1 MKTIYKKLLFLFLTL
16 PFSVLAQSTLSGVV
30 LEAKSNLPLP
40 GVNVVVQGANSS
52 TSTDLDGKFKLGG
65 LKSGDKIVF
74 SYIGYNDV
82 TLNYSGQKEVSISLE
97 ESSNQLQEVVVQVGY
112 GTAKKKDA
120 TGAVSVISSKDFNRG
135 AVLSADQLL
144 VGKAAGVRITNNGGE
159 PDTAPNIRIRGLSSL
174 KAEAAP
180 LIVID
185 NVPIDNR
192 LAAGQGNPL
201 SLINPNDIESFTIL
215 KDASATAI
223 YGSRA
228 SNGVIII
235 TTKKGSSG
243 APQFSYSSTFSSSK
257 ANKLIDVRD
266 GNEFRDFI
274 VSRHPDLTNSLGID
288 DPTNFL
294 VDDPATPNVIE
305 GRILSNTNWQ
315 DQIFRTSF
323 SQDHN
328 FSARAAIFGDVPFR
342 ASIGYNNT
350 EGIIKTNDYSRI
362 SAGFKVTPSFF
373 NKHLKVD
380 VNAKGFSSKKNAI
393 DVGANIGAA
402 LNMDPTKPV
411 YGDSTPDNRFGG
423 ANAYYQLVSNPN
435 VVGWDGVYRIEGQL
449 NPLARLEQRERPE
462 SIDKFLGNIEFDYK
476 MHFLPELRAVVNLGI
491 ETSQSSIR
499 ENFSDRAL
507 ETYRIVSTTP
517 ISDTYVFNPGLNYK
531 ERQTID
537 NKTFDAYLI
546 YSKKLTGFVT
556 RFEGQAGHTFQ
567 SFVNQGIKD
576 IYRYNLVTGE
586 REQVINPQNEN
597 NRYYGKM
604 TMESYFGRANV
615 DLLDKYL
622 FTLTLRADAS
632 SLFPADRRWGYFPA
646 AGVAWKLKEESFL
659 KNSKIFND
667 LKLRLGY
674 GVTGNSDIRNESF
687 YPYTPLFSPGDPSGQ
702 YLPGVNIYSANAFN
716 PNLTWEET
724 ATTNV
729 GLDFDLF
736 KNGVLSGSIDAYV
749 RKTSS
754 LLIKAPFPPGQFL
767 TNSFTK
773 NGADMTNKGV
783 EISLLGKIV
792 SSDDMN
798 WTVNGNISYNIGNL
812 DRIEGGSR
820 VAVESGGSLPGIGRQ
835 LTYHVVGQQPQVAWV
850 FEQVYDNAGQ
860 PIPEA
865 FVDRNGDGIITEEGD
880 KYYVALI
887 PNWTFGFGT
896 SFNYKN
902 FDFNA
907 SFRGQLG
914 GNVFNAV
921 EYQYGWNDRPRPNAG
936 GAALNNNLNGTL
948 AFNNTNG
955 NTATSDYFIQDAT
968 FLRCESISLGYKFE
982 KLVKSASVRL
992 YVGANNL
999 FLLTKY
1005 SGQDPENFNGI
1016 DSNFYP
1022 RPRVFNIGVNIDF

>member
-16 PFSVLAQSTLSGVV
+16 PFSVFAQNTLSGVV
-30 LEAKSNLPLP
+30 LDAKSNLPLP

-74 SYIGYNDV
+74 SYIGYNSN

-97 ESSNQLQEVVVQVGY
+97 ESANQLQEVVVQVGY

-120 TGAVSVISSKDFNRG
+120 TGSVAVISSKDFNRG
-135 AVLSADQLL
+135 AILSADQLL

-159 PDTAPNIRIRGLSSL
+159 PDTAPNIRIRGITSL
-174 KAEAAP
+174 NAEASP

-243 APQFSYSSTFSSSK
+243 APQFNYSSNFSFGK
-257 ANKLIDVRD
+257 VGKLIDVRD
-266 GNEFRDFI
+266 GISFTQFI
-274 VSRHPDLTNSLGID
+274 TDKYPEYIDKLGIP
-288 DPTNFL
+288 DPNST
-294 VDDPATPNVIE
+294 TG
-305 GRILSNTNWQ
+305 GRIIYNTDWQ
-315 DQIFRTSF
+315 DEIFRSTI

-328 FSARAAIFGDVPFR
+328 FSTRAAIFGDVPFR

-350 EGIIKTNDYSRI
+350 QGLVDTNDYSRI
-362 SAGFKVTPSFF
+362 SAGFKVTPMFF
-373 NKHLKVD
+373 DKHLKVD

-393 DVGANIGAA
+393 DAGGAISAA

-411 YGDSTPDNRFGG
+411 YGDSPNNRFGG
-423 ANAYYQLVSNPN
+423 YYQ
-435 VVGWDGVYRIEGQL
+435 ETFL
-449 NPLARLEQRERPE
+449 NPDDPFNRYSIQGQINPVARLNQRERPE

-499 ENFSDRAL
+499 ENFSDGAI
-507 ETYRIVSTTP
+507 ETYRFNQSNNPETN
-517 ISDTYVFNPGLNYK
+517 YLFNPGLNYR

-537 NKTFDAYLI
+537 NKTMDAYLV
-546 YSKKLTGFVT
+546 YTKKLSGFVS
-556 RFEGQAGHTFQ
+556 RVEMQGGHTFQ
-567 SFVNQGIKD
+567 SFVNQGFSE
-576 IYRYNLVTGE
+576 RFQYNLTTGI
-586 REQVINPQNEN
+586 REPFINPQNPN

-604 TMESYFGRANV
+604 VMESYFGRANV

-622 FTLTLRADAS
+622 FTFTLRADAS

-646 AGVAWKLKEESFL
+646 AGVAWKLKQESFL
-659 KNSKIFND
+659 KNSKVFND
-667 LKLRLGY
+667 LKLRIGY
-674 GVTGNSDIRNESF
+674 GVTGNSDIRSQGY
-687 YPYTPLFSPGDPSGQ
+687 YPYTPLFSPGSQNGQ

-716 PNLTWEET
+716 PNLTWEKT
-724 ATTNV
+724 ATTNI
-729 GLDFDLF
+729 GIDFDLF
-736 KNGVLSGSIDAYV
+736 KNGFLSGSIDVYA
-749 RKTSS
+749 RKTTD
-754 LLIKAPFPPGQFL
+754 LLAVVNFPPGQFL
-767 TNSFTK
+767 TNNFVSNAAT
-773 NGADMTNKGV
+773 MTNKGSEV
-783 EISLLGKIV
+783 NLIAKIIN
-792 SSDDMN
+792 SDTIN
-798 WTVNGNISYNIGNL
+798 WSINGNIAYNIGNV
-812 DRIEGGSR
+812 DEIKGTSRIAAPGG
-820 VAVESGGSLPGIGRQ
+820 GLPGIGRT
-835 LTYHVVGQQPQVAWV
+835 LSYHAVGEQPQSAWV

-860 PIPEA
+860 PIPDA
-865 FVDRNGDGIITEEGD
+865 FVDRNGDGVISDND
-880 KYYVALI
+880 KYYVALV
-887 PNWTFGFGT
+887 PNWNFGFGT
-896 SFNYKN
+896 TFSYKN
-902 FDFNA
+902 FDLNA

-914 GNVFNAV
+914 GKVYNSVK
-921 EYQYGWNDRPRPNAG
+921 YQYGWEQKVVPNVSQN
-936 GAALNNNLNGTL
+936 LNNNLNGDLPFITI
-948 AFNNTNG
+948 AENTVV
-955 NTATSDYFIQDAT
+955 SDYFLENAT
-968 FLRCESISLGYKFE
+968 FLRCESLSIGYKFD
-982 KLVKSASVRL
+982 KLYKSASMRL

-999 FLLTKY
+999 FLITKY

-1016 DSNFYP
+1016 DTNFYP
-1022 RPRVFNIGVNIDF
+1022 RPRVFNLGVNIDF

>member
-1 MKTIYKKLLFLFLTL
+1 MKKLYKKLLILFFLL
-16 PFSVLAQSTLSGVV
+16 PFSIFAQSTLSGVV
-30 LEAKSNLPLP
+30 RDSKSKLPLP
-40 GVNVVVQGANSS
+40 GVNLVVQGANSS
-52 TSTDLDGKFKLGG
+52 TSTGLDGKFKLEG
-65 LKSGDKIVF
+65 LKSGDKVVF
-74 SYIGYNDV
+74 SFIGYESQRF
-82 TLNYSGQKEVSISLE
+82 NYSGQKEVSISLE
-97 ESSNQLQEVVVQVGY
+97 ESANLLQEVVVQVGY

-120 TGAVSVISSKDFNRG
+120 TGSVAVISSKDFNRG
-135 AVLSADQLL
+135 AILTADQLL

-235 TTKKGSSG
+235 TTKKGSTG

-257 ANKLIDVRD
+257 ANKLIEVRD

-274 VSRHPDLTNSLGID
+274 VSEHPDLVNNLGID
-288 DPTNFL
+288 DPNNSF
-294 VDDPATPNVIE
+294 VDDPSTPNVIE

-315 DQIFRTSF
+315 DQIFRNSF

-328 FSARAAIFGDVPFR
+328 FSAKAAIFGDVPFR

-350 EGIIKTNDYSRI
+350 QGIIKTNDYSRI

-411 YGDSTPDNRFGG
+411 FGDATPDNRFGG
-423 ANAYYQLVSNPN
+423 SSAFYQQVTNSNIPS
-435 VVGWDGVYRIEGQL
+435 WDGVYRIEGQL
-449 NPLARLEQRERPE
+449 NPLARLMQRDRPE

-476 MHFLPELRAVVNLGI
+476 MHFLPELRAVVNLAI

-507 ETYRIVSTTP
+507 ETYRIAETTSIP
-517 ISDTYVFNPGLNYK
+517 DSYVFNPGLNYS

-537 NKTFDAYLI
+537 NKTMDAYLI

-567 SFVNQGIKD
+567 SFVNQGTQ
-576 IYRYNLVTGE
+576 RRFQYNLSTGV
-586 REQVINPQNEN
+586 REPNINPQNPD

-622 FTLTLRADAS
+622 FTFTLRADAS
-632 SLFPADRRWGYFPA
+632 SLFPSDRRWGYFPA
-646 AGVAWKLKEESFL
+646 AGVAWKLKEESFM
-659 KNSKIFND
+659 KNSKVFND

-674 GVTGNSDIRNESF
+674 GVTGNSDIRSESY
-687 YPYTPLFSPGDPSGQ
+687 YPYTAFFSPGDPNGQ

-724 ATTNV
+724 STTNV

-749 RKTSS
+749 RKTSN
-754 LLIKAPFPPGQFL
+754 LLIRAPFPPGQFL
-767 TNSFTK
+767 TNAFTK
-773 NGADMTNKGV
+773 NGADMTNKGIEV
-783 EISLLGKIV
+783 SLVGKVI
-792 SSDDMN
+792 SSDVMN
-798 WTVNGNISYNIGNL
+798 WSVNANISYNIGNV
-812 DRIEGGSR
+812 DRIDGASR
-820 VAVESGGSLPGIGRQ
+820 VQVESGGALPGIGRQ
-835 LTYHVVGQQPQVAWV
+835 LAYHVVDQQPQAAWV
-850 FEQVYDNAGQ
+850 FEQVYDNSGN

-865 FVDRNGDGIITEEGD
+865 FVDKNGDGSITD
-880 KYYVALI
+880 DDRYYVNLI

-921 EYQYGWNDRPRPNAG
+921 QYQYGWNDRPRPNAG

-948 AFNNTNG
+948 PFDNTNG
-955 NTATSDYFIQDAT
+955 NTAVSDYFINDAT

-982 KLVKSASVRL
+982 KLVKKASVRL

-999 FLLTKY
+999 FLITKY

-1016 DSNFYP
+1016 DNNFYP
-1022 RPRVFNIGVNIDF
+1022 RPRVFNMGVNIEF

>member
-1 MKTIYKKLLFLFLTL
+1 MLFLFLL
-16 PFSVLAQSTLSGVV
+16 APFSILAQGTFSGVV
-30 LEAKSNLPLP
+30 LDAKSKLPLP
-40 GVNVVVQGANSS
+40 GVNVVVQGAKSS
-52 TSTDLDGKFKLGG
+52 TSSDFDGKFKLGD
-65 LKSGDKIVF
+65 LKRGDKVVF
-74 SYIGYNDV
+74 SFIGYESQ

-97 ESSNQLQEVVVQVGY
+97 ESANQLQEVVVQVGY

-120 TGAVSVISSKDFNRG
+120 TGSVAVISSKDFNRG
-135 AVLSADQLL
+135 AILTADQLL

-235 TTKKGSSG
+235 TTKKGSTG

-257 ANKLIDVRD
+257 ANKLIEVRD

-274 VSRHPDLTNSLGID
+274 VSEHPDLVNNLGID
-288 DPTNFL
+288 DPSNSF
-294 VDDPATPNVIE
+294 VDDPSTPNIIE

-315 DQIFRTSF
+315 DQIFRNSF

-328 FSARAAIFGDVPFR
+328 FSAKAAIFGDVPFR

-350 EGIIKTNDYSRI
+350 QGIIKTNDYSRI
-362 SAGFKVTPSFF
+362 SAGFKVTPSYF

-411 YGDSTPDNRFGG
+411 IGDATPDNRFGG
-423 ANAYYQLVSNPN
+423 SSAFYQQVTNSNIPS
-435 VVGWDGVYRIEGQL
+435 WDGVYRIEGQL
-449 NPLARLEQRERPE
+449 NPLARLMQRDRPE

-476 MHFLPELRAVVNLGI
+476 MHFLPELRAVVNLAI

-507 ETYRIVSTTP
+507 ETYRIAETTP
-517 ISDTYVFNPGLNYK
+517 ISDSYVFNPGLNYS

-537 NKTFDAYLI
+537 NKTMDAYLI

-567 SFVNQGIKD
+567 SFVNQGTQ
-576 IYRYNLVTGE
+576 RRFQYNLSTGV
-586 REQVINPQNEN
+586 REPNINPQNPD

-622 FTLTLRADAS
+622 FTFTLRADAS

-646 AGVAWKLKEESFL
+646 AGVAWKLKEESFM
-659 KNSKIFND
+659 KNSKVFND

-674 GVTGNSDIRNESF
+674 GVTGNSDIRSESY
-687 YPYTPLFSPGDPSGQ
+687 YPYTAFFSPGDPNGQ

-724 ATTNV
+724 STMNV

-749 RKTSS
+749 RKTSN
-754 LLIKAPFPPGQFL
+754 LLIRAPFPPGQFL
-767 TNSFTK
+767 TNAFTK
-773 NGADMTNKGV
+773 NGADMTNKGIEV
-783 EISLLGKIV
+783 SLVGKVI

-798 WTVNGNISYNIGNL
+798 WSVNANISYNIGNV
-812 DRIEGGSR
+812 DRIDGASR
-820 VAVESGGSLPGIGRQ
+820 VQVESGGALPGIGRQ
-835 LTYHVVGQQPQVAWV
+835 LVYHVVDQQPQAAWV
-850 FEQVYDNAGQ
+850 FEQVYDNSGN

-865 FVDRNGDGIITEEGD
+865 FVDKNGDGSITD
-880 KYYVALI
+880 DDRYYVNLI

-907 SFRGQLG
+907 SFRGQFG

-921 EYQYGWNDRPRPNAG
+921 QYQYGWNDRPRPNAG

-948 AFNNTNG
+948 PFDNTNG
-955 NTATSDYFIQDAT
+955 NTAVSDYFINDAT

-982 KLVKSASVRL
+982 KLVKEASVRL

-999 FLLTKY
+999 FLITKY

-1016 DSNFYP
+1016 DNNFYP
-1022 RPRVFNIGVNIDF
+1022 RPRVFNMGVNIEF

>member
-1 MKTIYKKLLFLFLTL
+1 MKTIYIKLLFLFLTL
-16 PFSVLAQSTLSGVV
+16 PFSVFAQNTLSGVV
-30 LEAKSNLPLP
+30 LDAKSNLPLP
-40 GVNVVVQGANSS
+40 GVNVVVQATNSS

-65 LKSGDKIVF
+65 LKIGDKIVF
-74 SYIGYNDV
+74 SYIGYNSN
-82 TLNYSGQKEVSISLE
+82 TLNYSGQKEVSISLQ
-97 ESSNQLQEVVVQVGY
+97 ESANQLQEVVVQVGY

-120 TGAVSVISSKDFNRG
+120 TGSVSVITAKDFNRG
-135 AVLSADQLL
+135 AILSADQLL
-144 VGKAAGVRITNNGGE
+144 VGKVAGVRITNNGGE

-235 TTKKGSSG
+235 TTKKGSTG
-243 APQFSYSSTFSSSK
+243 APQFSYSSTFSSSE
-257 ANKLIDVRD
+257 ANKLIEVRD

-274 VSRHPDLTNSLGID
+274 VSKHPDLVNNLGID
-288 DPTNFL
+288 DPSNSF
-294 VDDPATPNVIE
+294 VDDPSTPNIIE

-315 DQIFRTSF
+315 DQIFRNSF

-328 FSARAAIFGDVPFR
+328 FSAKAAIFGDVPFR

-350 EGIIKTNDYSRI
+350 QGIIKTNDYSRI
-362 SAGFKVTPSFF
+362 SAGFKVTPSYF

-411 YGDSTPDNRFGG
+411 FGDATPDNRFGG
-423 ANAYYQLVSNPN
+423 SSAFYQQVTNSNIPS
-435 VVGWDGVYRIEGQL
+435 WDGVYRIEGQL
-449 NPLARLEQRERPE
+449 NPLARLMQRDRPE

-476 MHFLPELRAVVNLGI
+476 MHFLPELRAVVNLAI

-507 ETYRIVSTTP
+507 ETYRIAVTTP
-517 ISDTYVFNPGLNYK
+517 ISDSYVFNPGLNYS

-537 NKTFDAYLI
+537 NKTMDAYLI

-567 SFVNQGIKD
+567 SFVNQGTQ
-576 IYRYNLVTGE
+576 RRFQYNLSTGV
-586 REQVINPQNEN
+586 REPNINPQNPDN
-597 NRYYGKM
+597 KYYGKM

-622 FTLTLRADAS
+622 FTFTLRADAS

-646 AGVAWKLKEESFL
+646 AGLAWKLKEESFM
-659 KNSKIFND
+659 KNSKVFND

-674 GVTGNSDIRNESF
+674 GVTGNSDIRSESY
-687 YPYTPLFSPGDPSGQ
+687 YPYTAFFSPGDPNGQ

-724 ATTNV
+724 STTNV

-749 RKTSS
+749 RKTSN
-754 LLIKAPFPPGQFL
+754 LLIRAPFPPGQFL
-767 TNSFTK
+767 TNAFTK
-773 NGADMTNKGV
+773 NGADMTNKGIEV
-783 EISLLGKIV
+783 SLVGKVI

-798 WTVNGNISYNIGNL
+798 WSVNANISYNIGNV
-812 DRIEGGSR
+812 DRIEGASR
-820 VAVESGGSLPGIGRQ
+820 VQVESGGALPGIGRQ
-835 LTYHVVGQQPQVAWV
+835 LTYHVVDQQPQAAWV

-860 PIPEA
+860 PIPDA
-865 FVDRNGDGIITEEGD
+865 FVDRNADGSITD
-880 KYYVALI
+880 DDRYYVNLI

-921 EYQYGWNDRPRPNAG
+921 QYQYGWNDRPRPNAG

-948 AFNNTNG
+948 PFDNTNG
-955 NTATSDYFIQDAT
+955 NTAVSDYFINDAT
-968 FLRCESISLGYKFE
+968 FLRCETISLGYKFE
-982 KLVKSASVRL
+982 KLVKEASVRL

-999 FLLTKY
+999 FLITKY

-1016 DSNFYP
+1016 DNNFYP
-1022 RPRVFNIGVNIDF
+1022 RPRVFNMGVNIEF

>member
-1 MKTIYKKLLFLFLTL
+1 MKTIYKKLLFLFLLL
-16 PFSVLAQSTLSGVV
+16 PFGALAQSTLSGVV
-30 LEAKSNLPLP
+30 VDSGSNQPLP
-40 GVNVVVQGANSS
+40 GVNVIVQGANSS
-52 TSTDLDGKFKLGG
+52 TTTDFDGKFQLGG

-74 SYIGYNDV
+74 SYIGYDSQTV
-82 TLNYSGQKEVSISLE
+82 TFSGQKTVNINLLE
-97 ESSNQLQEVVVQVGY
+97 SANQLQEVVVQVGY

-120 TGAVSVISSKDFNRG
+120 TGSVSVITAKDFNRG
-135 AVLSADQLL
+135 AILSADQLL
-144 VGKAAGVRITNNGGE
+144 VGKVAGVRITNDGGQ
-159 PDTAPNIRIRGLSSL
+159 PDSAPNIRIRGLSSL

-201 SLINPNDIESFTIL
+201 SMINPNDIETFTIL

-235 TTKKGSSG
+235 TTKKGSTG

-257 ANKLIDVRD
+257 ANKLIDVKS

-274 VSRHPDLTNSLGID
+274 VSQHPDLVNFLGID
-288 DPTNFL
+288 DPTNSL
-294 VDDPATPNVIE
+294 TDNPATPDVIE

-315 DQIFRTSF
+315 DQIFRNSF

-328 FSARAAIFGDVPFR
+328 FSAKAAIFGDVPFR

-411 YGDSTPDNRFGG
+411 YGDATPDNRFGG
-423 ANAYYQLVSNPN
+423 ANAYYQQVTNPN
-435 VVGWDGVYRIEGQL
+435 TVGWDGVYRIEGQL
-449 NPLARLEQRERPE
+449 NPLARLMQRDRPE

-491 ETSQSSIR
+491 ETSQSSIK
-499 ENFSDRAL
+499 ESFSDRAL
-507 ETYRIVSTTP
+507 ETYRIVNTTP
-517 ISDTYVFNPGLNYK
+517 VSDTYVFNPGVNFR

-537 NKTFDAYLI
+537 NKTMDAYLM
-546 YSKKLTGFVT
+546 YSKKFTGFVS
-556 RFEGQAGHTFQ
+556 RFEGQVGHSFQ
-567 SFVNQGIKD
+567 SFVNQGIKENY
-576 IYRYNLVTGE
+576 IYNLVSGV
-586 REQVINPQNEN
+586 REELVNPQNGN

-604 TMESYFGRANV
+604 TMESYFGRMNI

-622 FTLTLRADAS
+622 FTFTMRADAS
-632 SLFPADRRWGYFPA
+632 SLFPSDRRWGYFPA
-646 AGVAWKLKEESFL
+646 AGVAWKMKEESFL
-659 KNSKIFND
+659 KDSKLFND

-674 GVTGNSDIRNESF
+674 GVTGNSDIRNESY
-687 YPYTPLFSPGDPSGQ
+687 YPYTALFSPGDPSGQ

-716 PNLTWEET
+716 PNLTWEKT
-724 ATTNV
+724 ATTNI

-736 KNGVLSGSIDAYV
+736 KNGILSGSIDAYV
-749 RKTSS
+749 RKTTD
-754 LLIKAPFPPGQFL
+754 LLIRAPFPPGQFL
-767 TNSFTK
+767 TNAFTK
-773 NGADMTNKGV
+773 NGADMTNKGIEV
-783 EISLLGKIV
+783 NLTTKVL

-798 WTVNGNISYNIGNL
+798 WSVNANFAYNIGNV
-812 DRIEGGSR
+812 DRIEGASR
-820 VAVESGGSLPGIGRQ
+820 VQVESGGALPGIGRQ
-835 LTYHVVGQQPQVAWV
+835 LTYHVVDQQPQAAWV
-850 FEQVYDNAGQ
+850 FEQVYDNAGN
-860 PIPEA
+860 PIPEV
-865 FVDRNGDGIITEEGD
+865 FVDRNGDGSITD
-880 KYYVALI
+880 DDRYYVNLI

-896 SFNYKN
+896 TFNYKN

-921 EYQYGWNDRPRPNAG
+921 DYQYDWNDRPRPNAG
-936 GAALNNNLNGTL
+936 GQALNNNLSGISPF
-948 AFNNTNG
+948 ANTNG
-955 NTATSDYFIQDAT
+955 NTAISDYFINDAT
-968 FLRCESISLGYKFE
+968 FLRCESISLGYKFD
-982 KLVKSASVRL
+982 KLVKSASMRL

-999 FLLTKY
+999 FLITKY

-1022 RPRVFNIGVNIDF
+1022 RPRVFNMGVNIEF